1 MSSYGHLKSK
11 LAGLSNGT
19 SKSTNMSQFDIHA
32 VDISFSFFHAIN
44 FASGIPYE
52 YRFPSYLDRKY
63 ILKSTFFIYLPW
75 VSRWQSSL
83 N

>member
-1 MSSYGHLKSK
+1 
-11 LAGLSNGT
+11 
-19 SKSTNMSQFDIHA
+19 MSQFDIHA
-32 VDISFSFFHAIN
+32 VNISFCFFHAIN

-63 ILKSTFFIYLPW
+63 FLKGTFFIHLPW

-83 N
+83 NYNKKVSVLKNSLSYYVKG